1 MEFVQKTQS
10 SLCSKNIG
18 DKIANLYLVLTPR
31 QCFDKIRIFGIK
43 TITTYILRY
52 SMNYNILLYI
62 FSLLAG
68 NSYVAKALPDG
79 LHKTPPMGWTSWN
92 AFFTYFNEEKMI
104 EQAIALQDLGLDEL
118 GYKFLTIDDQWH
130 LPNRDAVT
138 NRMIANPEKFPNGI
152 RFLADFMHE
161 RGLKLGIYSSA
172 GRYTCSCNL
181 PGSLEFEE
189 IDVQMMLDFEIDYF
203 KVGKY

>member
-1 MEFVQKTQS
+1 MITLAIICIDNKGQ
-10 SLCSKNIG
+10 NG
-18 DKIANLYLVLTPR
+18 PM
-31 QCFDKIRIFGIK
+31 IF
-43 TITTYILRY
+43 
-52 SMNYNILLYI
+52 NILNNTTELWMTKYIIGEI
-62 FSLLAG
+62 FSSGEASLYK
-68 NSYVAKALPDG
+68 NPSDQTVY
-79 LHKTPPMGWTSWN
+79 
-92 AFFTYFNEEKMI
+92 
-104 EQAIALQDLGLDEL
+104 LQDLGLDDL
-118 GYKFLTIDDQWH
+118 GYEFLTIDDQWH

-138 NRMIANPEKFPNGI
+138 NRMIANPEKFPSGI

-203 KVGKY
+203 KVDFKLQ

>member
-1 MEFVQKTQS
+1 
-10 SLCSKNIG
+10 
-18 DKIANLYLVLTPR
+18 
-31 QCFDKIRIFGIK
+31 
-43 TITTYILRY
+43 
-52 SMNYNILLYI
+52 MNYIILLYI

-152 RFLADFMHE
+152 RFLADFLHE

-203 KVGKY
+203 KVGKYNC

>member
-1 MEFVQKTQS
+1 M
-10 SLCSKNIG
+10 
-18 DKIANLYLVLTPR
+18 
-31 QCFDKIRIFGIK
+31 IRILKEQKQLPLRFMNS
-43 TITTYILRY
+43 ILVCIIIICY
-52 SMNYNILLYI
+52 K
-62 FSLLAG
+62 
-68 NSYVAKALPDG
+68 VKALPDG

-92 AFFTYFNEEKMI
+92 AFFTYFNEEKMM

-118 GYKFLTIDDQWH
+118 GYEFLTIDDQWH
-130 LPNRDAVT
+130 LPNRDAET
-138 NRMIANPEKFPNGI
+138 NRMIANPEKFPSGI

-161 RGLKLGIYSSA
+161 RGLKIGIYSSA

-203 KVGKY
+203 KVDFKLRMLLI